1 MSKKDSFNENS
12 LMFTISET
20 FSMFFQ
26 KSVFFI
32 FSFLSELMLKLCTK
46 ANLPFGTN
54 EHEIKPILSD
64 HLKSSTLV
72 DGLGLLGINGKSGK
86 KIDLNS
92 IWLENHALISG
103 ASGYGKTNLIN
114 KLIQGKIAS
123 GNSVIYID
131 PKGDGECLET
141 FLSFCRIYNRKS
153 LVFSQDYFGDN
164 KIKINPLKDGDS
176 GQIANRVHSS
186 IEWENQYYSQIS
198 YNALVEAI
206 IKVKDK
212 KQTINFK
219 NIYIEIINLIQNKI
233 YNESEIMGLLS
244 LFKNISK
251 TRLGK
256 EIDGE
261 GGKSFSELRAE
272 NYCIYISLPIM
283 SDRMESI
290 LIGKLILS
298 DLSLEVANSLSYS
311 NRHNTFKYRTSL
323 FIDEFSAI
331 AMPSFIEFFN
341 KCRGSGY
348 EVILAF
354 QTPSDLKKL
363 STFFWDQI
371 RGNASTFFVGWH
383 PSDTDANEWSKMFG
397 TFETHKD
404 THVIEN
410 GDTAEFGSRRD
421 VLQYNVHPNHIKA
434 LRKGQFV
441 VFDKNGKNKLTV
453 LNTSFIS
460 KKSLEKEVTWA
471 SLNSG
476 IVMTSSNIEKLKLES
491 EMEAEW

>member
-1 MSKKDSFNENS
+1 MGKKDNFTENS
-12 LMFTISET
+12 LMFSLSET
-20 FSMFFQ
+20 FSTFFQ
-26 KSVFFI
+26 KSTSYT
-32 FSFLSELMLKLCTK
+32 FSLLSDLGLKLCSSENFPGLSK
-46 ANLPFGTN
+46 
-54 EHEIKPILSD
+54 EQDIKPVLND
-64 HLKSSTLV
+64 HLKTSKYNDS
-72 DGLGLLGINGKSGK
+72 LGLLGINGKNGK
-86 KIDLNS
+86 KIELDS
-92 IWLENHALISG
+92 IWLGNHALISG

-141 FLSFCRIYNRKS
+141 FLSFCKLYNRKS
-153 LVFSQDYFGDN
+153 LVFSQDYAGEN
-164 KIKINPLKDGDS
+164 KIKINPLKDGDP
-176 GQIANRVHSS
+176 GQIANRIHSS
-186 IEWENQYYSQIS
+186 IDWENQYYAQIS
-198 YNALVEAI
+198 YNALVESI
-206 IKVKDK
+206 TKVKEK
-212 KQTINFK
+212 KKTINFK
-219 NIYIEIINLIQNKI
+219 NIFVEISALIENKI
-233 YNESEIMGLLS
+233 YSESEIMGLLS
-244 LFKNISK
+244 LFKNISN

-261 GGKSFSELRAE
+261 DGKSFTELRAE
-272 NYCIYISLPIM
+272 NFCIYISLPIM
-283 SDRMESI
+283 SDRMESM

-311 NRHNTFKYRTSL
+311 NRHNSAKYRTSL

-331 AMPSFIEFFN
+331 AMPSFIDFFN

-383 PSDTDANEWSKMFG
+383 PSDTDAIEWAKMFG
-397 TFETHKD
+397 TFQTYKD
-404 THVIEN
+404 TFVIEN
-410 GDTAEFGSRRD
+410 GDAAEFGSRRD

-434 LRKGQFV
+434 LRKGQFI

-453 LNTSFIS
+453 LNTSFIT
-460 KKSLEKEVTWA
+460 KDSLEKEVTWA
-471 SLNSG
+471 SLQEGAAS
-476 IVMTSSNIEKLKLES
+476 SSNNIQQLKLES
-491 EMEAEW
+491 NTELGW